1 MRMKLTVAIVYCDK
15 DKQYVPG
22 LIRNIEDC
30 VKFPHEI
37 VLVDNTTEGDRV
49 GEGRYFWMGGNRS
62 AAQGRKKASELAE
75 GDYIWFVDADDEVF
89 PLEEPDGN
97 FDMYVYGYEIFS
109 GKDDLFRA
117 EPEGDYVIEGEWLF
131 NRTTYDYL
139 GQTLWNKI
147 IRLSVVSEVES
158 MIPLTWTSR
167 PGEDILLYAACYV
180 RSRSV
185 AFRKPVIYRYR
196 ADRSVATNPSM
207 TPEMFRAVLY
217 GCKESH
223 DLGVRLLKGFDRK
236 LGFDTDYV
244 QDIRY
249 YLGRIRNAADERS
262 GKIMMEELMD
272 YFGKDKVLSIAE
284 KEYPDLGRLYSDTA
298 FHNMSSVYSG
308 EGTGGN
314 SR

>member
-147 IRLSVVSEVES
+147 IRLSVVREVES
-158 MIPLTWTSR
+158 MIPPTWTSR

-185 AFRKPVIYRYR
+185 VFRKPVIYRYR

-207 TPEMFRAVLY
+207 TLEMFSDAWIAAGLDPEGMREFLSLIKQLSVEDGKTVLV
-217 GCKESH
+217 SSWFF
-223 DLGVRLLKGFDRK
+223 LISF
-236 LGFDTDYV
+236 
-244 QDIRY
+244 
-249 YLGRIRNAADERS
+249 
-262 GKIMMEELMD
+262 
-272 YFGKDKVLSIAE
+272 VLCMNVLRDFVNIFE
-284 KEYPDLGRLYSDTA
+284 NTA
-298 FHNMSSVYSG
+298 F
-308 EGTGGN
+308 
-314 SR
+314 